1 MSINYKD
8 VSYPKYMD
16 GVQVT
21 ETDTQMN
28 ISAFD
33 LIDGDAKHHFG
44 AVSLNLD
51 KDDEFPILY
60 ELFIVE
66 DAATGAMKYHLDKT
80 YLDGFY
86 FPSYDGPDKLFHTFM
101 EIEVSPAGER
111 KGFVHPLV
119 KPETKE
125 GETND
130 AA

>member
-1 MSINYKD
+1 MAIDYKNLT
-8 VSYPKYMD
+8 YHKYMD

-21 ETDTQMN
+21 ETDTQIN
-28 ISAFD
+28 ISEFD
-33 LIDGDAKHHFG
+33 LIEGDMKHHFD
-44 AVSLNLD
+44 AVSINLD

-60 ELFIVE
+60 ELFIVK
-66 DAATGAMKYHLDKT
+66 DAKNGSMKYHLDKT
-80 YLDGFY
+80 YLDGIFMPAY
-86 FPSYDGPDKLFHTFM
+86 VGPDKLIHTFM